1 MYDLIHEGWWGRRR
15 RASVSGSG
23 QCADGG
29 TIPWSRTQKR
39 RADCLEREDN

>member
-15 RASVSGSG
+15 LASVSFCSG

-29 TIPWSRTQKR
+29 SIPWSRTQKR
-39 RADCLEREDN
+39 KSGLFGEGG